1 MGVGSFRTGETGLLE
16 GVSRF
21 GDIEP
26 IALAR

>member
-1 MGVGSFRTGETGLLE
+1 MGVGSFGAAETGLLE
-16 GVSRF
+16 GFSRF